1 MTEKSKEESLDRLL
15 IKETT
20 SISEVNKYIRNGW
33 QLLHVTVQFGRH
45 LFMLVK
51 E

>member
-1 MTEKSKEESLDRLL
+1 MSEKLKEKPEQCLR